1 MTRDPNDSVSQVL
14 RALPARVPPPRLRT
28 SLRVLASKERQRILS
43 RQIDAKDRLKLFIT
57 NLMRPLALPFAG
69 SLFSTVALFTICV
82 MPMYTVRADD
92 SFDVPTGLT
101 TEATVK
107 STAAIG
113 GGVGEVVVDVTVDG
127 AGRMIDYKIVSG
139 FNVLTT
145 AQVRR
150 NLENQLIF
158 TEFRPGTHFGQPT
171 SGKIR
176 ISFRNSE
183 VDVKG

>member
-1 MTRDPNDSVSQVL
+1 M
-14 RALPARVPPPRLRT
+14 
-28 SLRVLASKERQRILS
+28 
-43 RQIDAKDRLKLFIT
+43 FFT

-69 SLFSTVALFTICV
+69 SIFSTVALFSICV
-82 MPMYTVRADD
+82 MPMYPLRGADD

-139 FNVLTT
+139 FSVLTT

>member
-1 MTRDPNDSVSQVL
+1 MTRDPNDSVSTVL
-14 RALPARVPPPRLRT
+14 RNLPARMPPARLRT
-28 SLRVLASKERQRILS
+28 SLRVIASQERQRRFS
-43 RQIDAKDRLKLFIT
+43 RQINSGDRLSLFFT

-69 SLFSTVALFTICV
+69 SIFSTVALFSLCLL
-82 MPMYTVRADD
+82 PMYPLRGDD
-92 SFDVPTGLT
+92 SADVPTALT

-113 GGVGEVVVDVTVDG
+113 GGVGEVVVDVIVDG
-127 AGRMIDYKIVSG
+127 GGRMVDYKIVSG

-183 VDVKG
+183 VNVRG